1 MAFHNEDSQPGL
13 VLNHLLSGEEINP
26 LEALNKYGCYR
37 LGAVIF
43 LLKREGY
50 KIHTRLEHYTKPNG
64 RKGHYAVYKL
74 EEGQV
79 ES

>member
-1 MAFHNEDSQPGL
+1 MASHNEKSQAGL
-13 VLNHLLSGEEINP
+13 VLNHLLSGAEINP

-43 LLKREGY
+43 TLKREGY
-50 KIHTRLEHYTKPNG
+50 KIRTRIEHFTKPNG

-74 EEGQV
+74 IQEED
-79 ES
+79 